1 MEIESILEGLTKGSL
16 KDPKAPKDLKAPR
29 DKDSVF
35 ELKKLQQQ
43 MQQYAIK
50 EKKPYATFFN
60 FSENTTYDATAMDD
74 LVNKEIASMK
84 KRKKGWKTLP
94 KCVQLDLVNEYLA
107 TQEMP
112 KEEAEQIREALISG
126 RNELVITYDT
136 KLQCVT
142 SITA

>member
-1 MEIESILEGLTKGSL
+1 MEIESILEGITKT
-16 KDPKAPKDLKAPR
+16 PKDLKAPKAPR

-50 EKKPYATFFN
+50 EKKPYSTFFN
-60 FSENTTYDATAMDD
+60 FSENTTYDSTTMDD

-107 TQEMP
+107 TQETP
-112 KEEAEQIREALISG
+112 TQEAEQIRKALISG
-126 RNELVITYDT
+126 KIDLVITYDS

-142 SITA
+142 NIVGSSA